1 MALWGIQVHGFYT
14 SGFGVG
20 FGTWSARD
28 AIAVPAFPPF
38 AYLDW
43 GGLVG
48 SLFACL
54 LTDARHGS
62 SFAEFSKKRI
72 LLTRT
77 LSSVFEERRCRL
89 RTMGHGGA
97 SSCLI
102 GSYDQKCGPPPSRV
116 TQCLPHDLHCA
127 ETVCTVVHVR
137 RRVVTRVVS
146 QSFFLSLWKRTIHP
160 PRLARARAHHF
171 VGPAPQHQQNT
182 YIRG

>member
-1 MALWGIQVHGFYT
+1 MCGDHFSTSGVVDKGVMALWGIQVHGFYT

-102 GSYDQKCGPPPSRV
+102 VPDRAADPRDG
-116 TQCLPHDLHCA
+116 
-127 ETVCTVVHVR
+127 ER
-137 RRVVTRVVS
+137 RG
-146 QSFFLSLWKRTIHP
+146 
-160 PRLARARAHHF
+160 PRLCALS
-171 VGPAPQHQQNT
+171 
-182 YIRG
+182 